1 MRDNAH
7 TEEVD
12 MQHKP
17 LAGIRVLEFGGY
29 ISGPYA
35 TSFLCSLGADVI
47 KVERPGGGDDFRRGA
62 DADSFYFRQYNS
74 GKRSVAVDLKTAEG
88 IALVKALVPTADV
101 VLENLRPGKMDALG
115 LGRADLTALR
125 PDLVYTSVTG
135 FGSSGDMAA
144 RPAYDMIGQ
153 AFGGLVST
161 LSNAGDARLTGTCLA
176 DLITGLSTATGILA
190 ALVGRAHHGGGRHV
204 ETSISEAVSTLTI
217 DAMTQFFDSGR
228 APTRQS
234 RHPQAQNFCLRT
246 SSGEFIVLHLSSSQ
260 KFWESL
266 VAALGRPAL
275 LEDPRFARFADRETH
290 YFELEPILEAEFARR
305 TAAEWEQLLI
315 AHDVPFAPVLDVDG
329 FRRHPQVEALGLYE
343 PEQDGLAL
351 TRVPWRFD
359 SERPHRHPEAPR
371 VGEHSVDVACE
382 VYPADRVRD
391 LVDRGVLALPR
402 DPVHA

>member
-1 MRDNAH
+1 MREHAH
-7 TEEVD
+7 WEEVD
-12 MQHKP
+12 MQQKP
-17 LAGIRVLEFGGY
+17 LTGIRVLEFGGY

-47 KVERPGGGDDFRRGA
+47 KIERPGAGDDFRRGA

-74 GKRSVAVDLKTAEG
+74 GKRSVAVDLKSAEG

-115 LGRADLTALR
+115 LGRADLMALR

-135 FGSSGDMAA
+135 FGSTGAMAA

-161 LSNAGDARLTGTCLA
+161 LSNAGDSRLTGTCLA
-176 DLITGLSTATGILA
+176 DLITGLSTTTGILA
-190 ALVGRAHHGGGRHV
+190 ALVGRGNHGAGQHV
-204 ETSISEAVSTLTI
+204 ETSIAEAVSTLTI
-217 DAMTQFFDSGR
+217 DAMTQFFDTGS

-246 SSGEFIVLHLSSSQ
+246 GSGEFIVLHLSSSQ

-266 VAALGRPAL
+266 VAALGRPSL
-275 LEDPRFARFADRETH
+275 LEDPRFTRFADREAH
-290 YFELEPILEAEFARR
+290 YFELEPILEAEFAQRS
-305 TAAEWEQLLI
+305 AAEWEEALI

-329 FRRHPQVEALGLYE
+329 FRRNSQVEQLDLYE
-343 PEQDGLAL
+343 PEREGLAL

-359 SERPHRHPEAPR
+359 SERPRRNPHAPR
-371 VGEHSVDVACE
+371 VGEHSLEVAAE
-382 VYPADRVRD
+382 VYPDDRVRA
-391 LVDRGVLALPR
+391 LVDSGVLALPR